1 MLREATGLTAALI
14 LIGCAA
20 PLETSSVQ
28 PATALSTEAE
38 SVEIAKVNAEG
49 IAALEAGM
57 RGFVDDGHV
66 IGIETKMIVGG
77 ETVSHVLYGVRDVET
92 GAPIEDDTIYRIYSM
107 TKPITGV
114 ALMMLYEEGAFS
126 LDDPVTK
133 YVPEFEG
140 LKVLGGVDEDGA
152 PILVDAERAPTM
164 REVMSHTAGFAY
176 GLGGE
181 DAANAAFREQQ
192 ILASPDLETFIAKTA
207 EVPLLSQ
214 PGSYWAYSASVDVQ
228 GYIVQKLS
236 GQRFGEYLDE
246 RIFSPLGMIDTGFY
260 VPEGDLDRFSDV
272 IGNDP
277 ETGELVPVN
286 SPRVA
291 FLKETLRMESGGG
304 GLVST
309 MDDYERFTLMVANGG
324 ELDGVRILQPETV
337 ELMRTNVLPEGMSI
351 FSDGALVSEATRGH
365 GFGLDFGV
373 IVDPSATGTPAA
385 KGTYYWGGAAG
396 TWFWIDPVNDMIFI
410 GMIQRFGGGDEANF
424 RGESTR
430 LAYGALQD

>member
-1 MLREATGLTAALI
+1 MLKELTGLT
-14 LIGCAA
+14 
-20 PLETSSVQ
+20 
-28 PATALSTEAE
+28 TALLLVGCTTPTETTSVETAAAVSPEAE
-38 SVEIAKVNAEG
+38 SVDVANVSAEG

-57 RGFVDDGHV
+57 RGFVEDGHV

-77 ETVSHVLYGVRDVET
+77 ETVSHVLHGVRNVKT
-92 GAPIEDDTIYRIYSM
+92 GAPIENDTIYRIYSM

-140 LKVLGGVDEDGA
+140 LKVLGGVDDDGV

-164 REVMSHTAGFAY
+164 QEVMSHTAGFAY
-176 GLGGE
+176 GLGGD

-192 ILASPDLETFIAKTA
+192 ILASPDLETFIEKTA
-207 EVPLLSQ
+207 EVPLLFQ

-228 GYIVQKLS
+228 GYIIQKLS
-236 GQRFGEYLDE
+236 GQRFGAYLEE
-246 RIFSPLGMIDTGFY
+246 RIFTPLTMVDTGFY
-260 VPEGDLDRFSDV
+260 VPEEDLDRFSDV
-272 IGNDP
+272 IGNHP
-277 ETGELVPVN
+277 ETGELGPVY

-291 FLKETLRMESGGG
+291 YRKETVGMESGGG

-309 MDDYERFTLMVANGG
+309 MDDYERFTRMVANGG
-324 ELDGVRILQPETV
+324 ELDGVRILKPETI
-337 ELMRTNVLPEGMSI
+337 ELMRTNVLPEGTSI
-351 FSDGALVSEATRGH
+351 FSDGALVSENTRGH
-365 GFGLDFGV
+365 GFGLDFGI
-373 IVDPSATGTPAA
+373 IVDPSATDTPAGE
-385 KGTYYWGGAAG
+385 GTYYWGGAAG
-396 TWFWIDPVNDMIFI
+396 TWFWIDPANDMIFI
-410 GMIQRFGGGDEANF
+410 GMIQRFGGGDQANF